1 MAVKATDV
9 AGAILATVPDALC
22 VSSLGTATSAL
33 RAASDDGPHF
43 YYGAAMGSALAGALG
58 VAEAVPDRTVVAL
71 LGDGEAL
78 MGASTLWSVAA
89 YRPANLVV
97 VVLADGLYA
106 ITGGQ
111 PLSGPLRLPQVAL
124 ALGIGGA
131 RAADEAALCDALRSA
146 TRPAVIEALVD
157 DRSWPGPSP
166 FVEPARVR
174 GRFAANVADG
184 GMSRT
189 EREGA

>member
-1 MAVKATDV
+1 VAVKATDV
-9 AGAILATVPDALC
+9 AGAILATVPGALC

-58 VAEAVPDRTVVAL
+58 VAEAVPDRTVIAL

-78 MGASTLWSVAA
+78 MGASTLWSVGA

-111 PLSGPLRLPQVAL
+111 PLSGPLRLPEVAR
-124 ALGIGGA
+124 ALGIGGV
-131 RAADEAALCDALRSA
+131 RAGDEAELCDALRSA
-146 TRPAVIEALVD
+146 GRPAVIEALVD

-166 FVEPARVR
+166 FVDPAGVR
-174 GRFAANVADG
+174 SRFAANVAG
-184 GMSRT
+184 GGLAMT